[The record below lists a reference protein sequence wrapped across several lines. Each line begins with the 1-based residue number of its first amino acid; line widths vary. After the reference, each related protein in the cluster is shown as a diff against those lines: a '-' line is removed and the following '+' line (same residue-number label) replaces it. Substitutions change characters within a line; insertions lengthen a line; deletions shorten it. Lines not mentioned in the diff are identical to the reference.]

1 MKFKKTIF
9 KSSIACVFMMFFS
22 CKSLY
27 NSDYTKPLLVDSKL
41 DKNTRILHKKLT
53 YITKKGFAVGHQDPT
68 SYGIGWN
75 KSDALN
81 TIESD
86 VFELAKDYPA
96 VFGYDLSK
104 IELQATLNIDSIP
117 FTDMRDQIIDA
128 HKKGGIITLSWHID
142 NLTTGG
148 DSWDMTSSVNAIF
161 TNPSTREKYELWV
174 ERAADYMKSLEYKGK
189 PIPIIFRPF
198 HEMNGFWFWWGEPN
212 CNSIDYIRL
221 WRETV
226 RLLRDKHK
234 LHNLLYVY
242 SPNKLGP
249 DDDYMKYYP
258 GDNYVD
264 ILGVDIYD
272 FEDAD
277 DYIKSV
283 VNDLSVVKKVAD
295 SKNKLYAFTETGL
308 EKIPTENWFTK
319 VLYPNIKDSG
329 ISWILFWR
337 NAHLGHYYIPHKM
350 HENAQD
356 FKSFANYPETLFL
369 KDIEN
374 LDY

>member
-1 MKFKKTIF
+1 MKFKDIILKCIVVCYF
-9 KSSIACVFMMFFS
+9 ILFSS
-22 CKSLY
+22 CKSIY
-27 NSDYTKPLLVDSKL
+27 NSEYAKPLLVDNRL
-41 DKNTRILHKKLT
+41 DKETRKLHKKLT
-53 YITKKGFAVGHQDPT
+53 FIAKEGFAIGHQDPT

-75 KSDALN
+75 KSDVLN
-81 TIESD
+81 KVESD
-86 VFELAKDYPA
+86 VFELVNDHPA

-104 IELQATLNIDSIP
+104 IELQASLNIDGIP
-117 FTDMRDQIIDA
+117 FSDMRDQIIDA
-128 HKKGGIITLSWHID
+128 YKKGGIITLSWHAD
-142 NLTTGG
+142 NLTSGG
-148 DSWDMTSSVNAIF
+148 DSWDITSSVNSVF
-161 TNPSTREKYELWV
+161 TDASIKEKYELWV
-174 ERAADYMKSLEYKGK
+174 ERLANYVKSLKYKGK

-221 WRETV
+221 WQQTV
-226 RLLRDKHK
+226 RLLKDKHK

-242 SPNKLGP
+242 APNKLGP

-264 ILGVDIYD
+264 VLGIDIYD
-272 FEDAD
+272 FEDSD
-277 DYIKSV
+277 DYIKAV
-283 VNDLSVVKKVAD
+283 VNDLALVKNIAT
-295 SKNKLYAFTETGL
+295 SKNKLFAFTETGL

-337 NAHLGHYYIPHKM
+337 NAHLGHYYIPHKT
-350 HENAQD
+350 HKNAED
-356 FKSFANYPETLFL
+356 FKAFANYPETLFL
-369 KDIEN
+369 KDIDN